1 MINQTQIVGKKYD
14 VGNRIIYNTKI
25 LKSDLFDYNDDY
37 ILVAFKHDAPFT
49 RRITAVDGTPVD
61 DAKDLNL
68 IMRLYNL
75 LDSSNYYETTGSSW
89 FYSADE

>member
-14 VGNRIIYNTKI
+14 LGNRIIYNTKI
-25 LKSDLFDYNDDY
+25 LKSDLFDYNDAY
-37 ILVAFKHDAPFT
+37 ILVAFKQDTPFT
-49 RRITAVDGTPVD
+49 RRITAIDGTPVD

-68 IMRLYNL
+68 FMRLHNL

-89 FYSADE
+89 FYSTDE

>member
-14 VGNRIIYNTKI
+14 LGNRIIYNTKI
-25 LKSDLFDYNDDY
+25 LKSDLFDYNDAY
-37 ILVAFKHDAPFT
+37 ILVAFKQDTPFT
-49 RRITAVDGTPVD
+49 RRITAIDGTPAD

-68 IMRLYNL
+68 FMRLYNL

-89 FYSADE
+89 FYSTDE